1 MQSRETL
8 EKYSVMTRLEAE
20 RWLEAAV
27 GRVRANLK
35 EFTDRFP
42 DSNSRDQVYPQS
54 QNVEWTTGFWTG
66 EIWLAYERTGES
78 CFREAGL
85 RQVQSFL
92 QRIEQKIDVD
102 HHDMGFLYTPSCVSA
117 YQLTGDEN
125 AKKAALMAA
134 DQLMGRFQ
142 EKGQFFQAWGAL
154 GKTDNYRL
162 IIDCL
167 LNMPLLFWASAVSG
181 NPAYREK
188 AEAHIRTAMKCV
200 IRPDHSTYHTY
211 FFDPESGAPL
221 KGVTHQGHRNDSAWS
236 RGQAWGIYGSALS
249 YRFLKDDYY
258 LDVFRKL
265 SAFFLTHL
273 PQDLVPYWDFD
284 FDDGSTEPRDSS
296 AAAIAACGML
306 EMARHLEGEEK
317 DYYEKMAGR
326 LLKALC
332 HHCAVQEKDRSNGLL
347 LHGTYARASAEN
359 PCSDRGV
366 DECNTWGDY
375 YYMEALTRMTS
386 DWKAYWDYWEKNE

>member
-8 EKYSVMTRLEAE
+8 EEYSVMTKAEAE
-20 RWLEAAV
+20 RFLDDAV
-27 GRVRANLK
+27 RRVRANLR
-35 EFTDRFP
+35 EFTDQFP
-42 DSNSRDQVYPQS
+42 DSNSRNQVYPPS
-54 QNVEWTTGFWTG
+54 ENVEWTTGFWTG
-66 EIWLAYERTGES
+66 EIWLAYERSGEA
-78 CFREAGL
+78 CFRDAGL

-92 QRIEQKIDVD
+92 HRIEQKIDVD

-117 YQLTGDEN
+117 YLLTGDES

-154 GKTDNYRL
+154 GTADNYRL

-211 FFDPESGAPL
+211 FFDPESGRPM

-317 DYYEKMAGR
+317 AYYERMAGR

-332 HHCAVQEKDRSNGLL
+332 RHCAVKAQDQSNGLL

-375 YYMEALTRMTS
+375 FYMEALTRVSS
-386 DWKAYWDYWEKNE
+386 DWRAYWDYWEKDE

>member
-8 EKYSVMTRLEAE
+8 EKYSVMTKVEAE
-20 RWLEAAV
+20 RYLEEAV
-27 GRVRANLK
+27 RRVRTNLK

-42 DSNSRDQVYPQS
+42 DSNSRDQVYPPS
-54 QNVEWTTGFWTG
+54 ENVEWTTGFWTG

-102 HHDMGFLYTPSCVSA
+102 HHDMGFLYTPSCVAA
-117 YQLTGDEN
+117 YLLTGDES
-125 AKKAALMAA
+125 AKKAALLAA
-134 DQLMGRFQ
+134 DQLIGRFQ
-142 EKGQFFQAWGAL
+142 EKGQFF
-154 GKTDNYRL
+154 
-162 IIDCL
+162 
-167 LNMPLLFWASAVSG
+167 
-181 NPAYREK
+181 
-188 AEAHIRTAMKCV
+188 
-200 IRPDHSTYHTY
+200 
-211 FFDPESGAPL
+211 
-221 KGVTHQGHRNDSAWS
+221 
-236 RGQAWGIYGSALS
+236 QAWGIYGSALS
-249 YRFLKDDYY
+249 YRFLKDTYY

-265 SAFFLTHL
+265 CTFFLTHL

-317 DYYEKMAGR
+317 AYYEGMAAR

-332 HHCAVQEKDRSNGLL
+332 QHCAVQEKDQSNGLL

-375 YYMEALTRMTS
+375 YYMEALTHVCS
-386 DWKAYWDYWEKNE
+386 DWRAYWDYWEKDE